1 MGMLDG
7 LWHLLNFFAPA
18 VVVGTLAAALTKLIW
33 RNQLKAVPWTRL
45 AAWAAATGAVVLVA
59 GLVITGRDGKMST
72 YGALVVANAVSLW
85 WVAFGPRRA

>member
-18 VVVGTLAAALTKLIW
+18 VVVGALAAGLTKLFW
-33 RNQLKAVPWTRL
+33 RNQLKSVPFTRL
-45 AAWAAATGAVVLVA
+45 AAWAVAAGAVALVA
-59 GLVITGRDGKMST
+59 GLVVTGRDGKMST

-85 WVAFGPRRA
+85 WAAFGPRRG

>member
-18 VVVGTLAAALTKLIW
+18 VVVGALAAAITKLIW
-33 RNQLKAVPWTRL
+33 RNQLKAVAWTRL
-45 AAWAAATGAVVLVA
+45 AAWAGVTGAVVLVA

-85 WVAFGPRRA
+85 WVAFGPRRT